1 MNAHKEAMC
10 YECSQRGKG
19 SLLTAQAFGMLILIS
34 FTMINAIKSQT
45 SGSIYTNMQ
54 NKIISEGYL
63 A

>member
-1 MNAHKEAMC
+1 MNTHKQAMC
-10 YECSQRGKG
+10 YECSRRGKG
-19 SLLTAQAFGMLILIS
+19 SLLTAQAFGVLGSIS

-45 SGSIYTNMQ
+45 SGSIYMNMQ